1 MRNSSGFFGSISNTI
16 DLMKSCIRVLKKDK
30 ELILFPILAAFFVI
44 LFVWIIFT
52 FVGLDI
58 SALTSNDNQTEEIPI
73 VPLLVLVFGA
83 NFIVVFF
90 NSALVSAALDRLRGG
105 DPNVRS
111 GLSHAS
117 KHIHHIF
124 IWSIIVTIMALIFA
138 AIRAS
143 GRNRGAVGQIMTSI
157 FASLLQAGWAMM
169 TFFVIPIIVSENLSP
184 FAAIKRSSGLFKQ
197 TWGNQVTANFGFG
210 IFQILALLASAALG
224 WFFGLMSA
232 NLGMIVG
239 VLCATTSISIIYTL
253 EGIYKAALY
262 EFAMGEKPLEFEQQD
277 LRTAYRVSTATA

>member
-105 DPNVRS
+105 NPNVRS

-210 IFQILALLASAALG
+210 IFQILALIISAAIG
-224 WFFGLMSA
+224 WFFGLIDSTFG
-232 NLGMIVG
+232 LVIG
-239 VLCATTSISIIYTL
+239 VLLAAASVTIIYTL

-262 EFAMGEKPLEFEQQD
+262 EFALGEKPLEFQESQ
-277 LRTAYRVSTATA
+277 LKTAYSVYRA

>member
-1 MRNSSGFFGSISNTI
+1 
-16 DLMKSCIRVLKKDK
+16 MKSCIRVLKKDK
-30 ELILFPILAAFFVI
+30 ELILFPILAAIFVI
-44 LFVWIIFT
+44 VFVWIIFT
-52 FVGLDI
+52 IVGLDL
-58 SALTSNDNQTEEIPI
+58 SSFSGEGAEDIPVI
-73 VPLLVLVFGA
+73 PLLILVFGA

-169 TFFVIPIIVSENLSP
+169 TFFVVPIIVSENLSP
-184 FAAIKRSSGLFKQ
+184 FAAIKRSSALFKQ
-197 TWGNQVTANFGFG
+197 TWGNQVAANFGFG
-210 IFQILALLASAALG
+210 IFQILALLGSSALG

-239 VLCATTSISIIYTL
+239 VLCATTSVSIIYTL